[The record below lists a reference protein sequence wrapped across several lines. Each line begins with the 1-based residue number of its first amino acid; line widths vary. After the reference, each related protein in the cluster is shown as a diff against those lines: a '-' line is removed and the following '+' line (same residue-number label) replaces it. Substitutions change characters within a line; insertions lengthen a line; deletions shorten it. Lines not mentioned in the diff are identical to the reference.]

1 MDNLYMQE
9 YKLYDGEVDINFNI
23 IGVDAKRREINLAV
37 TNRGKI
43 SFPTYDL
50 YEDKKGLYFEYGPD
64 FTKIYIDD
72 FEIV

>member
-1 MDNLYMQE
+1 MENLYMQE
-9 YKLYDGEVDINFNI
+9 YKLYDGEVDITFNI
-23 IGVDAKRREINLAV
+23 IGVDTKRSEINLAV

-64 FTKIYIDD
+64 YTKIYIDD

>member
-1 MDNLYMQE
+1 MENLYMQE
-9 YKLYDGEVDINFNI
+9 YKLYDGEVDITFNI
-23 IGVDAKRREINLAV
+23 IGVDAKSSEINLAV

>member
-1 MDNLYMQE
+1 MENLYMQE
-9 YKLYDGEVDINFNI
+9 YKLYDGEVDITFNI
-23 IGVDAKRREINLAV
+23 IGVDTKRSEINLAV

-50 YEDKKGLYFEYGPD
+50 YEDKKGLYFEYGPN

>member
-1 MDNLYMQE
+1 MENLYMQE
-9 YKLYDGEVDINFNI
+9 YKLYDGEVDITFNI
-23 IGVDAKRREINLAV
+23 IGVDTKRSEINLAV

-43 SFPTYDL
+43 SFPTYGL

-64 FTKIYIDD
+64 YTKIYIDD

>member
-1 MDNLYMQE
+1 MQE
-9 YKLYDGEVDINFNI
+9 YKLYDGEEDITFNI
-23 IGVDAKRREINLAV
+23 IGVYEKKREINLAV

-50 YEDKKGLYFEYGPD
+50 FENSKGLYFEYGPD
-64 FTKIYIDD
+64 YTKIYIDD

>member
-1 MDNLYMQE
+1 MQE
-9 YKLYDGEVDINFNI
+9 YKLYDGEVDITFNI
-23 IGVDAKRREINLAV
+23 IGVDTKRSEINLAV

>member
-1 MDNLYMQE
+1 MENLYMQE
-9 YKLYDGEVDINFNI
+9 YKLYDGEVDITFNI
-23 IGVDAKRREINLAV
+23 IGVDTKRSEINLAV

>member
-1 MDNLYMQE
+1 MENLYLQE
-9 YKLYDGEVDINFNI
+9 FKLYDGEVDITFNVI
-23 IGVDAKRREINLAV
+23 AVYEKKMEINLAV

-50 YEDKKGLYFEYGPD
+50 YSDNKGLYFEYGPD
-64 FTKIYIDD
+64 YTKIYIDD

>member
-1 MDNLYMQE
+1 MGNLYMQE
-9 YKLYDGEVDINFNI
+9 YKLYDGEVDITFNI
-23 IGVDAKRREINLAV
+23 IGVDTKRSEINLAV

>member
-1 MDNLYMQE
+1 MENLYLQE
-9 YKLYDGEVDINFNI
+9 FKLYDGEVDITFNI
-23 IGVDAKRREINLAV
+23 IGVDTKRSEINLAV

-64 FTKIYIDD
+64 YTKIYIDD

>member
-9 YKLYDGEVDINFNI
+9 YKLYDGEVDITFNI
-23 IGVDAKRREINLAV
+23 IGVDTKRNEINLAV

-64 FTKIYIDD
+64 YIKIYIDG

>member
-1 MDNLYMQE
+1 MQE
-9 YKLYDGEVDINFNI
+9 YKLYDGEEHITFNI
-23 IGVDAKRREINLAV
+23 IGACEKKMEINLAV

-50 YEDKKGLYFEYGPD
+50 FEDKKVLYFEYGPD

-72 FEIV
+72 FEKV

>member
-1 MDNLYMQE
+1 MENLYMQE
-9 YKLYDGEVDINFNI
+9 YKLYDGEVDITFNI
-23 IGVDAKRREINLAV
+23 IGVDTKRSEINLAV

-50 YEDKKGLYFEYGPD
+50 YGDKKGLYFEYGPD
-64 FTKIYIDD
+64 YSKIYIDD

>member
-1 MDNLYMQE
+1 MENLYMQE
-9 YKLYDGEVDINFNI
+9 YKLYDGEVDITFNI
-23 IGVDAKRREINLAV
+23 IGVDTKRSEINLAV
-37 TNRGKI
+37 TNIGKI